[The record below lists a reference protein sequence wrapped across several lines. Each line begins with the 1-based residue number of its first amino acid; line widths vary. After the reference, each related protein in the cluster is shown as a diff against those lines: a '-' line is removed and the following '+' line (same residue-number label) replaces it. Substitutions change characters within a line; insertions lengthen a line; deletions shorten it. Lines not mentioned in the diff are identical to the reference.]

1 MADRTF
7 TLDWRVRTR
16 KQETLVRAKLAT
28 LDTQMS
34 FRKRVRGP
42 VRIDPSMLVPS
53 EPWEPE
59 IEDLALSE
67 APMAPPEDPCAEEE
81 APILRRAAS

>member
-28 LDTQMS
+28 LDAQMS

-42 VRIDPSMLVPS
+42 VRVDPSMLVPS
-53 EPWEPE
+53 EPWEPLPE
-59 IEDLALSE
+59 LAPLHEYME
-67 APMAPPEDPCAEEE
+67 ANEE
-81 APILRRAAS
+81 AACTPEPPLLRRAAG

>member
-16 KQETLVRAKLAT
+16 KQETLVRAKLGT

-53 EPWEPE
+53 EAWEP
-59 IEDLALSE
+59 LAELPPPE
-67 APMAPPEDPCAEEE
+67 EGLDAPPQEECLPDE
-81 APILRRAAS
+81 PILRRAAG